1 VVGAA
6 PGAQHI
12 RPPSVEQHKEVL
24 VGQRM
29 HGKVALISGAARGQG
44 AAHALRLAGE
54 GASVLCTDVLDEL
67 GQETAEAIAA
77 KGFDAAYLHLDVR
90 SNQDWAAAVAEAER
104 RWGKLDV
111 LVNNAGI
118 VAISDVETCTDE
130 EWDDVLAV
138 CQNGVFRG
146 TRAAIPALRRAGGGS
161 IVNTASVYG
170 LRGVWGYAA
179 YQTAKAGVLAIT
191 RSTAKTYGHEG
202 IRANAVC
209 PGVVQTPMLE
219 AELEIFASNPHF
231 DFERDHLPLIPLG
244 ARVAQPEEISEIVL
258 HLASDES
265 RYTTGSAYV
274 VDGGLT
280 I

>member
-1 VVGAA
+1 M
-6 PGAQHI
+6 
-12 RPPSVEQHKEVL
+12 
-24 VGQRM
+24 GQRM
-29 HGKVALISGAARGQG
+29 QDKVVLITGAARGQG
-44 AAHALRLAGE
+44 AAHALRLASE
-54 GASVLCTDVLDEL
+54 GASVLCTDVLDDL
-67 GQETAEAIAA
+67 GKETAENIAA
-77 KGFDAAYLHLDVR
+77 KGLDATYLHLDVR
-90 SNQDWAAAVAEAER
+90 VNEDWTAAVAEAER
-104 RWGKLDV
+104 RWGRLDV

-118 VAISDVETCTDE
+118 VGLADVESCTDE

-138 CQNGVFRG
+138 CQSGVFRG

-170 LRGVWGYAA
+170 LRGVWGYVA
-179 YQTAKAGVLAIT
+179 YQAAKAGVLAIT

-202 IRANAVC
+202 IRANAIC

-219 AELEIFASNPHF
+219 AELEIFRTNPHF
-231 DFERDHLPLIPLG
+231 DFERDHLPTIPLG

-265 RYTTGSAYV
+265 AYTTGSVYV